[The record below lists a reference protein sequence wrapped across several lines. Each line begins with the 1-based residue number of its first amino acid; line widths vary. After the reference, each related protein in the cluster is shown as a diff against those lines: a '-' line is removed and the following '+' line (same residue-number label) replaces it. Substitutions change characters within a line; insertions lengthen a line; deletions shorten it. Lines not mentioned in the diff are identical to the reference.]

1 MSWSSVTEIVGFC
14 LGVLYLYYEY
24 KANARVWIVSLLMTL
39 VSMQVYYSRGLYAD
53 FAMNIYYVV
62 MAVYGYVTWTFHL
75 RKRKKPELPIRR
87 AGVGVLIWCAVA
99 LAGVYALIAAWLIL
113 FTDSTVPYFDAF
125 TTAMSIIATWMLAR
139 KYIQQWLAWLAV
151 DAVCVGLYAYKGIY
165 LYALLYGAYTVVA
178 WLGYRKWLRLMRQA
192 EIGNNGEVNSEEEEN
207 VKIMNNN

>member
-75 RKRKKPELPIRR
+75 RKHKKPELPIRR
-87 AGVGVLIWCAVA
+87 AGARVLVGCAVA
-99 LAGVYALIAAWLIL
+99 LAGVYAVIAAWLVL

-139 KYIQQWLAWLAV
+139 KYVQQWLAWLVV

-165 LYALLYGAYTVVA
+165 LYAILYGAYTVVA
-178 WLGYRKWLRLMRQA
+178 WLGYRKWLRLMRQT
-192 EIGNNGEVNSEEEEN
+192 ETDGNKEMNSGVEES
-207 VKIMNNN
+207 VKTMNND

>member
-1 MSWSSVTEIVGFC
+1 MSWSFVTELVGFC

-62 MAVYGYVTWTFHL
+62 MAVYGYVAWTFHL
-75 RKRKKPELPIRR
+75 RRRKKPELPIRR
-87 AGVGVLIWCAVA
+87 AGTRVLVWCAVA
-99 LAGVYALIAAWLIL
+99 LAGVYTFIAAWLVL

-139 KYIQQWLAWLAV
+139 KYVQQWLAWLAV

-165 LYALLYGAYTVVA
+165 LYAALYGAYTVVA

-192 EIGNNGEVNSEEEEN
+192 ETAGKTEMNSAGEEN
-207 VKIMNNN
+207 VNIMNND